1 MDATNTL
8 GFRASE
14 VEYIG
19 DIEILFYTNGVKVG
33 RMIAKTTEGADEI
46 ANAEMAMARDH
57 GIKCDVARGT
67 MQYHIFREVVA

>member
-1 MDATNTL
+1 MNTTNTL

-33 RMIAKTTEGADEI
+33 RMVAKTPEGADAI
-46 ANAEMAMARDH
+46 ASVEMEQASAH
-57 GIKCDVARGT
+57 GIKCEVARGI
-67 MQYHIFREVVA
+67 MQYHIYRDVVA